1 MKLIKDLKSKVN
13 EMDLFQ
19 PLKKEYI
26 IIFNN
31 YYIIP
36 REYPENEDYIVYNY
50 IIYNV
55 IFLILFLQYI
65 KNLKKTYI
73 IIYNIKF

>member
-1 MKLIKDLKSKVN
+1 M
-13 EMDLFQ
+13 
-19 PLKKEYI
+19 
-26 IIFNN
+26 IFNN

-55 IFLILFLQYI
+55 IFLILFLHYI
-65 KNLKKTYI
+65 KNLKITYI
-73 IIYNIKF
+73 

>member
-1 MKLIKDLKSKVN
+1 MLAERGKTHMKSIKDLKVS

-36 REYPENEDYIVYNY
+36 MMSILKRK
-50 IIYNV
+50 II
-55 IFLILFLQYI
+55 
-65 KNLKKTYI
+65 
-73 IIYNIKF
+73 